1 MAASSPPHIP
11 GMGLY
16 VNWVRV
22 GDGGWREIT
31 FSLPFEPSLS
41 HVHWRSPETPGNVER
56 SVDSSSDTF
65 PCNWVNSSPAKL
77 KGKDKSEEW
86 ELEAR
91 WATHFTGLDGAWG
104 KIPDTIGKT
113 HLCEFVVRDE
123 EIRELKVEAKQQ
135 WKGICSILDWLVYRF
150 QLVFVQIING
160 GDICCRCC
168 GGGGHFL
175 VIIRVFLFLDLEFSL
190 SLSLILSFQFCFGFV
205 QLLDISCAVIV
216 RENHCD
222 RRLSVPAFRR
232 KQLAKMAGNCH
243 VPGNANGSSV
253 QQTAVK
259 LRQFKITLMSNYQE
273 MNVFSFNVNFLER
286 VLLAVF
292 VKWYMRGRGKYI
304 Q

>member
-168 GGGGHFL
+168 GGGGHF
-175 VIIRVFLFLDLEFSL
+175 
-190 SLSLILSFQFCFGFV
+190 
-205 QLLDISCAVIV
+205 
-216 RENHCD
+216 
-222 RRLSVPAFRR
+222 
-232 KQLAKMAGNCH
+232 
-243 VPGNANGSSV
+243 
-253 QQTAVK
+253 
-259 LRQFKITLMSNYQE
+259 SNYSCFP
-273 MNVFSFNVNFLER
+273 VPWLGIFPLPFFDSFLPILFWICSIARHFLCCNR
-286 VLLAVF
+286 SRKPLWQTIVSAGV
-292 VKWYMRGRGKYI
+292 
-304 Q
+304 